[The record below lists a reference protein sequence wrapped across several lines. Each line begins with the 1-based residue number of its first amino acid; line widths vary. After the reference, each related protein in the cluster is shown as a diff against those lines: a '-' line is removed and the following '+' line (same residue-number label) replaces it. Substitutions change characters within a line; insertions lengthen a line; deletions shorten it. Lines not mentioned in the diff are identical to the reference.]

1 MKRKQAVILI
11 NEEAGKKKGPQNI
24 MNIVRRAAT
33 EGYEPTVFPIIP
45 GELNSE
51 DILKEFDGRA
61 NLVICVGG
69 DGTLNHVVSGTIT
82 MEKRPCIGYIPA
94 GSTNDFSKSLGI
106 PTGFPKAL
114 ETIFTGKKFPYDVGK
129 MNSGSYFNYTAAF
142 GAFSEISY
150 GTDQKLKNVLGYAA
164 YVLTAASALP
174 ENLGFKRHIKVE
186 ADGIEEEGDYLFGTV
201 SNSVSIGGM
210 DFLKKFDV
218 KLDDGK
224 MELLLIR
231 SPKKAVE
238 LSAIISALLRGDV
251 NDPHILFRQVSKVKL
266 TADEELAWS
275 IDGEYGG
282 SSLETEIEV
291 LPGAVTIMRGW

>member
-1 MKRKQAVILI
+1 MI
-11 NEEAGKKKGPQNI
+11 NEAAGKKKGPQNI
-24 MNIVRRAAT
+24 MNIVRRTAT

-45 GELNSE
+45 GQLNSE
-51 DILKEFDGRA
+51 DILRDFDGRA
-61 NLVICVGG
+61 ELVICVGG
-69 DGTLNHVVSGTIT
+69 DGTLNHVISGILA
-82 MEKRPCIGYIPA
+82 MIEKPRIGYIPA

-106 PTGFPKAL
+106 PSAFPKAL
-114 ETIFTGKKFPYDVGK
+114 ETIFSGRAFSYDVGM
-129 MNSGSYFNYTAAF
+129 MNGDRYFNYTAAF

-186 ADGIEEEGDYLFGTV
+186 ADGVEEEGDYLFGTV

-231 SPKKAVE
+231 SPKNAVD

-251 NDPHILFRQVSKVKL
+251 SDPHILFRQVSKVKL

-282 SSLETEIEV
+282 SSLKTDIEV
-291 LPGAVTIMRGW
+291 VPGAVTVMRGA